1 MITIKV
7 EVNAYKKN
15 PQKFSDNGRG
25 GGVIGPGSAFAH
37 DQFVNTEDECML
49 LFYLTLLVGLSEK
62 IKEMAKGSLR
72 MFFTSI
78 KLKRLWETIEYTL

>member
-1 MITIKV
+1 
-7 EVNAYKKN
+7 
-15 PQKFSDNGRG
+15 
-25 GGVIGPGSAFAH
+25 
-37 DQFVNTEDECML
+37 ML

-78 KLKRLWETIEYTL
+78 KLMRHLVYFINKSKSESVKACVSQSKLDVYMVTDL

>member
-1 MITIKV
+1 MKLIL
-7 EVNAYKKN
+7 KKKTPKN
-15 PQKFSDNGRG
+15 FQTTGGG

-62 IKEMAKGSLR
+62 IKEIAKGSLR

-78 KLKRLWETIEYTL
+78 KLMRLWETIEYTL